1 MSAQAKLLEMNE
13 DRYKVACP
21 FYGEKDYVFTLK
33 FTAVNAVWQVH
44 DADSASLVAKPNIW
58 MGEERE
64 DHYAVEQRAGAADER
79 VLSYRLGRSFTLVC
93 LNDQLYLMLRVWEE
107 DKEGKVSSASRRN
120 KSAVKVA
127 TRMVSGKTEV
137 LMFSHQ
143 DPCVIKLETQDG
155 LSTVKVW
162 NTQKTAETPYILGDF
177 GDKFRDFFAGFS
189 EFQFNTIP
197 VAIKNGRHSL
207 RLERVAAWVG
217 NSQPEGLANF
227 RDCLEEKKQVL
238 KSFGYR
244 QLPLE
249 RLSAHYPFQKN
260 RWGAL
265 DNNLF
270 YSLENAHF
278 SIETTQGLS
287 FDAFRNKASLS
298 LTPTAGQGVSGSCML
313 NVRWKESRL
322 FEVQTVASLV
332 DRWNL
337 SEPVF
342 SRRQYGLN
350 FKRIVE
356 DVERFDPDRA
366 FVPGAHYK
374 DRTLVNIIKTGTL
387 ASRLPLFI
395 EQLRVSNFEVVGQ
408 LKATMSQLQVKLNED
423 KKALYSRRADIGVLT
438 CKTSAP
444 QNSIVFTV
452 QMLRRMKVD
461 SATGEL
467 SNEAKVVFHDVEGND
482 RGAID
487 VKDFPC
493 FLLLSLSDDRKAFNV
508 FTARADSDLSS
519 ALDAS
524 FTYAISPTT
533 DQANPQDN
541 KTIDEVSLTLGLGNT
556 GGGGPMISIRDLS
569 LWRSALWR
577 REGLLTVGDK
587 VDKDYNVKTLAHL
600 SFSGSLNPLV
610 EQYKKSLK
618 I

>member
-1 MSAQAKLLEMNE
+1 MSAQAKRFEMNE
-13 DRYKVACP
+13 DRYKMACP

-33 FTAVNAVWQVH
+33 FTAVHAVWQVH

-58 MGEERE
+58 MGEEKE
-64 DHYAVEQRAGAADER
+64 DHYAVEQRPGAADER
-79 VLSYRLGRSFTLVC
+79 VFSYRLGRSFTLVC

-107 DKEGKVSSASRRN
+107 DKEGKVLSASRRN

-127 TRMVSGKTEV
+127 TRVVSGKTEV

-162 NTQKTAETPYILGDF
+162 NTQKVGETPYILGDF
-177 GDKFRDFFAGFS
+177 GDAFRDFFSGFS

-217 NSQPEGLANF
+217 HTQPEGTKHF
-227 RDCLEEKKQVL
+227 RDYLEEKKQVL
-238 KSFGYR
+238 KCFGYR

-249 RLSAHYPFQKN
+249 RLSAYYPFQKN

-270 YSLENAHF
+270 YSVDNAHF
-278 SIETTQGLS
+278 AIETTQGLC
-287 FDAFRNKASLS
+287 FDAFKNKASLS
-298 LTPTAGQGVSGSCML
+298 LTPSAGQGVSGSFML
-313 NVRWKESRL
+313 NVRVTESRS
-322 FEVQTVASLV
+322 FEIQTVGSLI
-332 DRWNL
+332 DRWRL

-350 FKRIVE
+350 FKKIVE
-356 DVERFDPDRA
+356 DVERFDPDGA

-374 DRTLVNIIKTGTL
+374 DQTLVDIIKTSTL

-395 EQLRVSNFEVVGQ
+395 EQLRLSNFEVAGQ

-423 KKALYSRRADIGVLT
+423 KKTLYTRRVDIGVLT

-444 QNSIVFTV
+444 GNSIVFTV
-452 QMLRRMKVD
+452 QILKRIKVD
-461 SATGEL
+461 SASGEL
-467 SNEAKVVFHDVEGND
+467 SHEEKMVFNDDQGND
-482 RGAID
+482 RGAMD
-487 VKDFPC
+487 LKNFPC
-493 FLLLSLSDDRKAFNV
+493 FLLLSLSDDRKAFNL
-508 FTARADSDLSS
+508 FAARADRDLST
-519 ALDAS
+519 ALEAS
-524 FTYAISPTT
+524 LTYAI
-533 DQANPQDN
+533 DQAGPQKN
-541 KTIDEVSLTLGLGNT
+541 QTIDDVTLTLGLGKESGN
-556 GGGGPMISIRDLS
+556 GPMISIKDLS
-569 LWRSALWR
+569 LWRSALWQ
-577 REGLLTVGDK
+577 REGLLTVGDTA
-587 VDKDYNVKTLAHL
+587 DKDYNVKTLAHL
-600 SFSGSLNPLV
+600 SFSGLLNPLV

-618 I
+618 V